1 MIPINLICTAVI
13 FYFCGFFTSAH
24 SDRKRNL
31 TKCRHFVV
39 FHIFIAYYFLL
50 LALLF
55 TVLVVLVAA
64 SGT

>member
-1 MIPINLICTAVI
+1 
-13 FYFCGFFTSAH
+13 
-24 SDRKRNL
+24 
-31 TKCRHFVV
+31 VV

-64 SGT
+64 SGTWYGRCQVIESCFCKGYCAIAVMFYIQLMNKLSIVIF